1 MTALY
6 VYGMLIQATG
16 KCLSSKALLSLLYTF
31 LLATVHTTSL
41 SIRLVY
47 VSPQLRSLN
56 LGDILA
62 LRVLVEGETGVYC
75 MYMFANCILRHRE
88 SE

>member
-16 KCLSSKALLSLLYTF
+16 KCLSSKALLSLMYTF

-41 SIRLVY
+41 SIVH